1 MKMKSEGKMNIHVIF
16 TGGTIGSS
24 VKADGRVSDDER
36 RYYLLEKYEEQF
48 RISKETEAVSFT
60 CREPY
65 RILSENLSAHHWN
78 LLFDTIRT
86 IQENAVKT
94 GESGGIII
102 THGTDTLAFT
112 AAMLSLQ
119 FAKAPLPM
127 VLVSAAYV
135 LDDPRTN
142 GVLNFHGAVRLL
154 QHLVKL
160 RRSGENHLR
169 NHVLVSYANEGCQ
182 PVFYYGDSLLAHQTF
197 SADLACVK
205 GGIFGWL
212 ERDEVVENSIS
223 PKNSPEAEEKDEVAA
238 YLMQIPCENMQ
249 ENTSFSF
256 YNKIITLQEESP
268 VLWLRQHVGMSY
280 PAVSRTIKAVL
291 LESYHSGTICIS
303 RELECFAKEMQKKQI
318 PIYVVGYDEAGA
330 EYETISAY
338 RRMGIRTIKNQSPI
352 YVYCGLWLYYFC

>member
-1 MKMKSEGKMNIHVIF
+1 MKMESEEKMNINVIF

-24 VKADGRVSDDER
+24 VKADGSVSDDQR
-36 RYYLLEKYEEQF
+36 SYYLLEKYEKEYPC
-48 RISKETEAVSFT
+48 SKESEAVSFS

-78 LLFDTIRT
+78 LLFEMIRT
-86 IQENAVKT
+86 IQENAAET
-94 GESGGIII
+94 GERGGIII

-142 GVLNFHGAVRLL
+142 GVQNFHGAVRLL
-154 QHLVKL
+154 QHLEKL
-160 RRSGENHLR
+160 RKSGENHLR

-182 PVFYYGDSLLAHQTF
+182 PVFYYGDSLLAHRTF

-205 GGIFGWL
+205 GGIFGYL
-212 ERDEVVENSIS
+212 EQEEVVEKPFSPKDFSGNGEVDEMTAWLMKFSCANMQDKTSIS
-223 PKNSPEAEEKDEVAA
+223 LKDKAVA
-238 YLMQIPCENMQ
+238 L
-249 ENTSFSF
+249 
-256 YNKIITLQEESP
+256 KVSP
-268 VLWLRQHVGMSY
+268 VLWLRQYVGMSY
-280 PAVSRTIKAVL
+280 PAVSTNIKAVM
-291 LESYHSGTICIS
+291 LESYHSGTICIC
-303 RELECFAKEMQKKQI
+303 RELELFVKEMQEKQI
-318 PIYVVGYDEAGA
+318 PVFVVGYDDEGA

-338 RRMGIRTIKNQSPI
+338 RRMGIRIIKNQSPI
-352 YVYCGLWLYYFC
+352 YVYCGLWLYYSC